1 MTGLGEFSTHH
12 RDGSMVTK
20 RLTGNYPGGQA
31 FVSAGRLGEQGMRSY
46 LAALRAVGVRLPD
59 DLDIVAD
66 DPLTVRH
73 SWVPGPTLVEIADT
87 DPPVF
92 AAAVE
97 EITAWVRGLDLVD
110 ARIDTNLANFCLV
123 DSRPVLVDVLPPLVP
138 SRRPRPVTLFDR
150 LFCALCF
157 DTAVTLDALCGYA
170 LRTALRTERREAVT
184 AVHRVM
190 ESAATPAGP
199 AHGFPARWFR
209 GRLRLA
215 LRCASGEESSET
227 MHEFF
232 ALTSVLTF
240 RQLDEAARRQRLG
253 QVAVRM
259 RELGL

>member
-1 MTGLGEFSTHH
+1 M
-12 RDGSMVTK
+12 
-20 RLTGNYPGGQA
+20 
-31 FVSAGRLGEQGMRSY
+31 
-46 LAALRAVGVRLPD
+46 
-59 DLDIVAD
+59 
-66 DPLTVRH
+66 
-73 SWVPGPTLVEIADT
+73 
-87 DPPVF
+87 
-92 AAAVE
+92 
-97 EITAWVRGLDLVD
+97 
-110 ARIDTNLANFCLV
+110 
-123 DSRPVLVDVLPPLVP
+123 
-138 SRRPRPVTLFDR
+138 TLFDR

-253 QVAVRM
+253 HVAVRM